1 MSGEVVIPN
10 IIEIEGLLF
19 PGFGQILANV
29 CAPWKTGFSHQ
40 VTSRGHSKMELLSW
54 KFLSALVTSL
64 DGKNWKKQFSMERA
78 HWAKTRE

>member
-40 VTSRGHSKMELLSW
+40 VTSRGHSKMELLS
-54 KFLSALVTSL
+54 
-64 DGKNWKKQFSMERA
+64 
-78 HWAKTRE
+78 